1 MKKLVSIVAMLVLT
15 AVSVVSFVNNASA
28 EEVKMVATISKIVV
42 AADKKAAT
50 ITLKDTKTAAEVV
63 VVVTDGLTLDK
74 FGDKRIV
81 EGDEVRCKYEAV
93 GGKNMSKLFKK
104 TAGC

>member
-28 EEVKMVATISKIVV
+28 EDVKMVGTISKIVV

-63 VVVTDGLTLDK
+63 VVVTDELTLDK

-81 EGDEVRCKYEAV
+81 EGDEVRCKYETV
-93 GGKNMSKLFKK
+93 DGKNMSKLFKK